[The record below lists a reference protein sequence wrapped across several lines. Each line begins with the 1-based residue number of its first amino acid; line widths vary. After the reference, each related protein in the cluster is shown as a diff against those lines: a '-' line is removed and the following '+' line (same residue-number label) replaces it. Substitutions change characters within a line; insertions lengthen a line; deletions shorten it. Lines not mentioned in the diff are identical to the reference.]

1 MLRRDGDGHTVPR
14 CFLYDQFFGIQQR
27 RPLTDIVHAGNGA
40 DEVGGGEVTRHIP
53 QLLRRVKM
61 HRPVVFLT
69 GSQQSRLVLLQV
81 DGIDAANSRRV
92 QPIFRERC
100 LYRRLHRIGGDAAA
114 AAHAH
119 PQQPGG

>member
-1 MLRRDGDGHTVPR
+1 MLRRNGDGHAVPR

-40 DEVGGGEVTRHIP
+40 DEVGGSEVTRHIP

-69 GSQQSRLVLLQV
+69 GGQQACLVLLQV
-81 DGIDAANSRRV
+81 DGTDAADGRRV
-92 QPIFRERC
+92 QPIFREHC
-100 LYRRLHRIGGDAAA
+100 LHRTHHRLGGDAGSLHLPAVRE
-114 AAHAH
+114 
-119 PQQPGG
+119 G